1 MEDVIELQLLLSL
14 LKYFQ
19 KKALKIYKIVSR
31 RIILKPHLEEM
42 CRTWKEG
49 LLIKSGESK
58 DN

>member
-1 MEDVIELQLLLSL
+1 MEDVIELLLLSI
-14 LKYFQ
+14 LKHFQ
-19 KKALKIYKIVSR
+19 KKALKIHKIVGK

-42 CRTWKEG
+42 YRTWKEG